1 MTSDADSYHKAVQ
14 CYPKFCDADKLT
26 LKKRRLI
33 VTLRKFNADGMT
45 PVKIVR
51 APAGGRFGQ
60 AKYGCYNF

>member
-33 VTLRKFNADGMT
+33 VTLRKFNAEWNDAGKNR
-45 PVKIVR
+45 PR
-51 APAGGRFGQ
+51 PGGRRIRPSEIRLL
-60 AKYGCYNF
+60 